1 MSWHAIE
8 KPVNWSGI
16 AKAEADLQRYYA
28 SFPCRSAA
36 VQREAE
42 RMIAELRANPPRPN
56 ETPPRLN
63 DGEEYELE
71 RFPFETFVDGMRS
84 PGV

>member
-1 MSWHAIE
+1 MTWRID
-8 KPVNWSGI
+8 KPVNWAGL
-16 AKAEADLQRYYA
+16 AKAEAELQRYYA

-42 RMIAELRANPPRPN
+42 RMIAEMRANPPRLN
-56 ETPPRLN
+56 GAAPRLN
-63 DGEEYELE
+63 DGWEYELE

-84 PGV
+84 AGE